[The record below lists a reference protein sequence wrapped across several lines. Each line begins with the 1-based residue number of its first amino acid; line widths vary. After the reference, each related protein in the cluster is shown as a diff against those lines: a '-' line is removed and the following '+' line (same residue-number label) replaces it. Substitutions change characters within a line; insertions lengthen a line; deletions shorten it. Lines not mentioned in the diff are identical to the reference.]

1 MTQEQSTILKPFI
14 DAYSE
19 GKTIQIYHSEVKQW
33 SDLSELSLQIVQNIL
48 ERKEDYRV
56 KPEPK
61 FRPFKDRNEC
71 WEVML
76 YHKPFGWV
84 LDKGHNE
91 RFNINSIGGT
101 GVGGYTYRVA
111 FEELSFADGTPFGV
125 EE

>member
-1 MTQEQSTILKPFI
+1 MTREEAKKYLALIQAF
-14 DAYSE
+14 AE
-19 GKTIQIYHSEVKQW
+19 GGVIETYNPSANVWEETDEPQFCEYY
-33 SDLSELSLQIVQNIL
+33 N
-48 ERKEDYRV
+48 YRV

-76 YHKPFGWV
+76 CHKPFGWV
-84 LDKGHNE
+84 LDKEHNE
-91 RFNINSIGGT
+91 RFNINSIGET

-111 FEELSFADGTPFGV
+111 FEALSFADGTPFGV